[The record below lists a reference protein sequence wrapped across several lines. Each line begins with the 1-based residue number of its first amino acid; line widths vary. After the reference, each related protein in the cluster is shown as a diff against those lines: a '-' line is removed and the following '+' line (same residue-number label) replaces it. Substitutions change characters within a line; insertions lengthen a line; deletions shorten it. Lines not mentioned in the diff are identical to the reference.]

1 MISLVSQIALSMPQ
15 ILSRLHYR
23 HFEQMEQLELRYYG
37 AEFITPAAEAWRWYE
52 RYPYTVLVAAEGD
65 KVIGF
70 VNLFPVRKEIFDAL
84 QDGTFNDHYLT
95 PDGVEDIYKES
106 DDPLYMFLSCIL
118 VEPEYRARGITREL
132 LRAAVAQYERV
143 SHRCTE
149 VITDNVTAEGEAFSR
164 RFGFNKWRDSNH
176 SSVIYRQT
184 WEAFSRC
191 LLQASTLQQQG

>member
-1 MISLVSQIALSMPQ
+1 MPQ
-15 ILSRLHYR
+15 ILSRLHFC

-70 VNLFPVRKEIFDAL
+70 VNLFPVKKEIFDAL

-106 DDPLYMFLSCIL
+106 DAPLYMFLSCIL

-132 LRAAVAQYERV
+132 LRAAVAQYAEV
-143 SHRCTE
+143 GHRCTE
-149 VITDNVTAEGEAFSR
+149 VITDNVTPEGEAFSR
-164 RFGFNKWRDSNH
+164 RFGFYKWKESNH
-176 SSVIYRQT
+176 ASVIYRQA
-184 WEAFSRC
+184 WESFSQK
-191 LLQASTLQQQG
+191 LS